1 MSPIALILFHLIR
14 ILLRNIDDF
23 EVSEPII
30 LLVMLM
36 PAYALSL
43 AVILNITKW

>member
-1 MSPIALILFHLIR
+1 MSPAALIIFHLTR
-14 ILLRNIDDF
+14 ILVRNIEDF
-23 EVSEPII
+23 EVSEPTV

-43 AVILNITKW
+43 AVILNIAKW

>member
-1 MSPIALILFHLIR
+1 MNPIALILFHLTR
-14 ILLRNIDDF
+14 ILLRNIEDF
-23 EVSEPII
+23 EVSEPIV

-36 PAYALSL
+36 PAYSLSL